1 MRFVVVWF
9 GWLLAPVAAREQGE
23 RVVQGTVVDAARG
36 APVPGATVELLGAPG
51 APRAAVRTGSSG
63 AFRLRVAAGE
73 ATLRATRVGFAPE
86 TLAVAAAAATVTL
99 RLRAA
104 ALALDPVVVAAD
116 RAVSAASSDV
126 VRDFDIRLRPRES
139 SQELLRLAPGLV
151 IAQHGGGGK
160 AEQIFLRGFDADH
173 GTDVAISVDG
183 TPVNMVSHGHGQGYA
198 DLHFL
203 LPEVVE
209 RIDVRKGPY
218 DVRDGDF
225 ATAGAVAFRTKDRL
239 DAGHAGVRAGSFGTA
254 RALAMAPFGGDAGRA
269 GGYAALALNSTDGP
283 FEAPQGYR
291 RLSGFTKATAPVSA
305 DVELYATASG
315 FGGRWDQSGQVPERA
330 VRSGLVGR
338 FGSLDPTEGGATQ
351 RYDASVG
358 LRSRAAGD
366 GDWDARLYASHY
378 RFRLFSNFTF
388 FLADSV
394 DGDGIEQ
401 TDVRTLGGGLVTY
414 RRQAPLFGLAGNWL
428 VGAGTRADGA
438 DVTLSGQRARERLDP
453 RVAARITQAN
463 LFSYVQRELLFGRA
477 TVQLGLRAD
486 AFRFGVADRL
496 QEDTPSELPRASGA
510 RWRGIASPKLNVA
523 YRAADAVTLFGNAGF
538 GFHSNDARD
547 VVQARHTDRVL
558 PRATGAEL
566 GTRYAFRGGSVAAA
580 AWLLD
585 LQSEL
590 VYVGD
595 EGVTEANG
603 RTRRVGGDVEARVQI
618 GRWLFADA
626 DVNLSRG
633 RFRDLPA
640 GENRI
645 PLAPTLTST
654 GGLTARDAGP
664 LEGGVRYRHIGS
676 RAANEDA
683 SVRAR
688 GYTVWELFGA
698 YRWRRVAAYAAVDN
712 LFDVAWNEA
721 QFATTSRLR
730 LEPAAVTENHFTPG
744 APRGVTLGLELV
756 Y

>member
-1 MRFVVVWF
+1 MR
-9 GWLLAPVAAREQGE
+9 LASVLWAGLAVAPAAAGAQRGRLVE
-23 RVVQGTVVDAARG
+23 GTVVDAARG
-36 APVPGATVELLGAPG
+36 TPVQGAAVRVAGAP
-51 APRAAVRTGSSG
+51 AVEVRTGSSG
-63 AFRLRVAAGE
+63 AFRLRVAGDTV
-73 ATLRATRVGFAPE
+73 TLRATRIGFAPE
-86 TLAVAAAAATVTL
+86 SLTVAAAARGVTL
-99 RLRAA
+99 RLRPA
-104 ALALDPVVVAAD
+104 ALTLDPVVVAGD

-126 VRDFDIRLRPRES
+126 VREFDIRLRPRES

-151 IAQHGGGGK
+151 ITQHGGGGK

-225 ATAGAVAFRTKDRL
+225 ATAGAVVFRTKDRL
-239 DAGHAGVRAGSFGTA
+239 DAGRVGARAGSFGTG
-254 RALAMAPFGGDAGRA
+254 RALAMVPFGGDASQT
-269 GGYAALALNSTDGP
+269 GGYAALAVNSTEGP

-291 RLSGFTKATAPVSA
+291 RLSGFAKITAPLA
-305 DVELYATASG
+305 AGAELYATASG
-315 FGGRWDQSGQVPERA
+315 FGGRWDQSGQLPERA

-338 FGSLDPTEGGATQ
+338 FGSLDPTEGGDTE

-358 LRSRAAGD
+358 LRSRTPGD
-366 GDWDARLYASHY
+366 GDWDVRLFASRY

-394 DGDGIEQ
+394 NGDGIEQ
-401 TDVRTLGGGLVTY
+401 TDARTLGGALASY
-414 RRQAPLFGLAGNWL
+414 RRQTPLFGVDGNWL
-428 VGAGTRADGA
+428 VGAGTRADRA
-438 DVTLSGQRARERLDP
+438 DVTLSGQRARQRLDA
-453 RVAARITQAN
+453 RVDARIAQAN
-463 LFSYVQRELLFGRA
+463 LFSYAQRELLFGRT
-477 TVQLGLRAD
+477 TVQLGARAD
-486 AFRFGVADRL
+486 AFRFAVDDRL
-496 QEDTPSELPRASGA
+496 ASGQPA
-510 RWRGIASPKLNVA
+510 LPSAPGPQWRAIVSPKLNVA
-523 YRAADAVTLFGNAGF
+523 HRVRDAVTLFGNAGF

-603 RTRRVGGDVEARVQI
+603 PTRRVGADLEARLELR
-618 GRWLFADA
+618 RWLFVDA

-645 PLAPTLTST
+645 PLAPTVTST
-654 GGLTARDAGP
+654 GGLTVRDAGP
-664 LEGGVRYRHIGS
+664 AGGGLRYRLIGS
-676 RAANEDA
+676 RAANEGA
-683 SVRAR
+683 TVTAR
-688 GYTVWELFGA
+688 GSTVWELFGS
-698 YRWRRVAAYAAVDN
+698 YRWRRLVGYAVVDN

-721 QFATTSRLR
+721 QFATTSRLLR
-730 LEPAAVTENHFTPG
+730 EPSGVTENHFTPG
-744 APRGVTLGLELV
+744 APRGVTVSLELV

>member
-1 MRFVVVWF
+1 MTTLRPLVWICA
-9 GWLLAPVAAREQGE
+9 LVAPALANAQGVG
-23 RVVQGTVVDAARG
+23 VVQGTVVDAGG
-36 APVPGATVELLGAPG
+36 APVEV
-51 APRAAVRTGSSG
+51 AAVDVVGGAAAARTGSSG
-63 AFRLRVAAGE
+63 AFRLRVAATVV
-73 ATLRATRVGFAPE
+73 TLRVTRVGFAPE
-86 TLAVAAAAATVTL
+86 TLRVDAATPAAATI
-99 RLRAA
+99 RLRRA

-116 RAVSAASSDV
+116 RALSAASSGV
-126 VRDFDIRLRPRES
+126 VREFDVRMRPRAS

-225 ATAGAVAFRTKDRL
+225 ATAGAVAFRTRDRL
-239 DAGHAGVRAGSFGTA
+239 DAGQAGVRAGSFGTA
-254 RALAMAPFGGDAGRA
+254 RALAMAPFGGDAAHA
-269 GGYAALALNSTDGP
+269 GGYAALAASSTDGP
-283 FEAPQGYR
+283 FEAPQRYR

-305 DVELYATASG
+305 AAELYASASG
-315 FGGRWDQSGQVPERA
+315 FGGRWDQSGQLPERA

-338 FGSLDPTEGGATQ
+338 FGSLDPTEGGDTQ

-366 GDWDARLYASHY
+366 GSWDARLFASHY

-401 TDVRTLGGGLVTY
+401 TDVRTLGGGLATY
-414 RRQAPLFGLAGNWL
+414 RRQRPLLGVAGDWL
-428 VGAGTRADGA
+428 VGVGARADGA
-438 DVTLSGQRARERLDP
+438 DVALSGQRARERLGR
-453 RVAARITQAN
+453 RVDARITQAN
-463 LFSYVQRELLFGRA
+463 LFSYVQRELLLGRT
-477 TVQLGLRAD
+477 TVQLGARAD
-486 AFRFGVADRL
+486 AFRFGVDHRVAAD
-496 QEDTPSELPRASGA
+496 GA
-510 RWRGIASPKLNVA
+510 LADEPPAAAWRGIVSPKLNVA
-523 YRAADAVTLFGNAGF
+523 YRVAGGTTLFGNAGF

-547 VVQARHTDRVL
+547 VVQAGHTSRVL
-558 PRATGAEL
+558 PRATGVET
-566 GTRYAFRGGSVAAA
+566 GVRRTFRGGTVAAA
-580 AWLLD
+580 AVLLD
-585 LQSEL
+585 LQSGL

-603 RTRRVGGDVEARVQI
+603 RTRRVGADVEARLQL
-618 GRWLFADA
+618 RPWLFADA

-645 PLAPTLTST
+645 PLAPTVTST
-654 GGLTARDAGP
+654 AGLTVRDLGPAAGGLR
-664 LEGGVRYRHIGS
+664 VRHIGT

-683 SVRAR
+683 SVTAR
-688 GYTVWELFGA
+688 GYAVWELFGS
-698 YRWRRVAAYAAVDN
+698 YRWRRVVGYAAVDN
-712 LFDVAWNEA
+712 LLDVTWNEA

-730 LEPAAVTENHFTPG
+730 FEPGAVTENHFTPG
-744 APRGVTLGLELV
+744 APRSVTVGVELV